1 MNDQVSDEDL
11 DDLEPE
17 ADGTEA
23 PEPLDPRALLAGL
36 LPEDFDWRELVRT
49 YPVPALALAALGGY
63 VLGRTQGE
71 KILAALS
78 TLAAA
83 QVARHLNE
91 ILGDELV

>member
-1 MNDQVSDEDL
+1 M
-11 DDLEPE
+11 
-17 ADGTEA
+17 
-23 PEPLDPRALLAGL
+23 
-36 LPEDFDWRELVRT
+36 LPEDFDWREVVRT

-71 KILAALS
+71 KLLAALS
-78 TLAAA
+78 TFAAA